1 MRLYFDIDDSWYE
14 RYDSYDFKQDVRNGI
29 TKSIVN
35 RLLTEGKYSLTE
47 EEARQIVK
55 ENKAEII
62 DKVVQ
67 NVSDAIIKRQEIKS
81 LTPSLSELK
90 NADAQ
95 VVKYFEEMVDKAIAK
110 RFKQYGKISAKSHQ
124 TALLGMLL
132 RLVL

>member
-14 RYDSYDFKQDVRNGI
+14 GYDSYDFKQDVKNGI
-29 TKSIVN
+29 IKSIVN

-55 ENKAEII
+55 ENKSEII

-67 NVSDAIIKRQEIKS
+67 KVSDVIIKKQEIKS
-81 LTPSLSELK
+81 LTPSFSELK

-110 RFKQYGKISAKSHQ
+110 RFK
-124 TALLGMLL
+124 
-132 RLVL
+132 

>member
-14 RYDSYDFKQDVRNGI
+14 GYDSYDFKQDVRNGI

-67 NVSDAIIKRQEIKS
+67 KVSDVIIKKQEIKS
-81 LTPSLSELK
+81 LTPSFSELK

-110 RFKQYGKISAKSHQ
+110 RFK
-124 TALLGMLL
+124 
-132 RLVL
+132 

>member
-1 MRLYFDIDDSWYE
+1 MRLYFDIDDNWYE
-14 RYDSYDFKQDVRNGI
+14 GYNSYDFKQDVRNDIVKSI
-29 TKSIVN
+29 TKN
-35 RLLTEGKYSLTE
+35 LLTEGKYSLTE

-67 NVSDAIIKRQEIKS
+67 KVSDTIIKKQEIKS
-81 LTPSLSELK
+81 LAPSFSELK

-110 RFKQYGKISAKSHQ
+110 RFK
-124 TALLGMLL
+124 
-132 RLVL
+132 

>member
-14 RYDSYDFKQDVRNGI
+14 GYDSYDFKQDVKNGI
-29 TKSIVN
+29 IKSIVN
-35 RLLTEGKYSLTE
+35 KLLTEGKYSLTE

-67 NVSDAIIKRQEIKS
+67 KVSDVILKKQEIKS
-81 LTPSLSELK
+81 LAPSFSELK
-90 NADAQ
+90 NTDAQ

-110 RFKQYGKISAKSHQ
+110 RFK
-124 TALLGMLL
+124 
-132 RLVL
+132 

>member
-1 MRLYFDIDDSWYE
+1 MRLYFDIDDNWYE
-14 RYDSYDFKQDVRNGI
+14 GYDSYDFKQDVRNGI
-29 TKSIVN
+29 VKSITKN
-35 RLLTEGKYSLTE
+35 LLTEGKYSLTE

-67 NVSDAIIKRQEIKS
+67 NVSAVILKKQEIKS

-90 NADAQ
+90 NADTQ

-110 RFKQYGKISAKSHQ
+110 RFK
-124 TALLGMLL
+124 
-132 RLVL
+132 

>member
-1 MRLYFDIDDSWYE
+1 MRLYFDIDDNWYE
-14 RYDSYDFKQDVRNGI
+14 GYNSYDFKQDVRNGI
-29 TKSIVN
+29 VKSITKN
-35 RLLTEGKYSLTE
+35 LLTEGKYSLTE

-67 NVSDAIIKRQEIKS
+67 NVSAVILKKQEIKS
-81 LTPSLSELK
+81 LAPSFSELK

-110 RFKQYGKISAKSHQ
+110 RFK
-124 TALLGMLL
+124 
-132 RLVL
+132 

>member
-1 MRLYFDIDDSWYE
+1 MRLYFDIDDNWYE
-14 RYDSYDFKQDVRNGI
+14 GYDSYDFRQDVRQGI
-29 TKSIVN
+29 IESIVN
-35 RLLTEGKYSLTE
+35 NLLAEGKYGLTE

-67 NVSDAIIKRQEIKS
+67 NVTATILKKQEIKS
-81 LTPSLSELK
+81 LAPSLSELK

-110 RFKQYGKISAKSHQ
+110 RFK
-124 TALLGMLL
+124 
-132 RLVL
+132 

>member
-1 MRLYFDIDDSWYE
+1 MRLYFDIDDNWYE
-14 RYDSYDFKQDVRNGI
+14 GYDSYDFKQDVRDGI
-29 TKSIVN
+29 VKSITRN
-35 RLLTEGKYSLTE
+35 LLTEGKYSLTE

-67 NVSDAIIKRQEIKS
+67 NVSSIILKKQEIKS
-81 LTPSLSELK
+81 LAPSLLELK

-110 RFKQYGKISAKSHQ
+110 RFK
-124 TALLGMLL
+124 
-132 RLVL
+132 

>member
-1 MRLYFDIDDSWYE
+1 MRLYFDIDENWYE
-14 RYDSYDFKQDVRNGI
+14 GYDSYDFKQDVRNGI

-67 NVSDAIIKRQEIKS
+67 NVTAVILKRQEIKS
-81 LTPSLSELK
+81 LTPSFSELK

-110 RFKQYGKISAKSHQ
+110 RFK
-124 TALLGMLL
+124 
-132 RLVL
+132 

>member
-1 MRLYFDIDDSWYE
+1 MRLYFDIDDNWYE
-14 RYDSYDFKQDVRNGI
+14 GYNSYDFRQDVRDGI
-29 TKSIVN
+29 VKSITDN
-35 RLLTEGKYSLTE
+35 LLTEGKYSLTE

-67 NVSDAIIKRQEIKS
+67 NVSAAILKKQEIKS

-110 RFKQYGKISAKSHQ
+110 RFK
-124 TALLGMLL
+124 
-132 RLVL
+132 

>member
-1 MRLYFDIDDSWYE
+1 MRLYFDIDDNWYNE
-14 RYDSYDFKQDVRNGI
+14 YGSYSFQKDIRDGI
-29 TKSIVN
+29 VESITDN
-35 RLLTEGKYSLTE
+35 LLTEGKYSLTE

-67 NVSDAIIKRQEIKS
+67 NVSAVILKKQEIKS
-81 LTPSLSELK
+81 LAPSFSELK

-110 RFKQYGKISAKSHQ
+110 RFK
-124 TALLGMLL
+124 
-132 RLVL
+132 

>member
-14 RYDSYDFKQDVRNGI
+14 GYNSYDFKQDVRNGI

-62 DKVVQ
+62 DNVVQ
-67 NVSDAIIKRQEIKS
+67 KVSDAIIKKQEIRS
-81 LTPSLSELK
+81 LAPSFSELK

-110 RFKQYGKISAKSHQ
+110 RFK
-124 TALLGMLL
+124 
-132 RLVL
+132 

>member
-1 MRLYFDIDDSWYE
+1 MRLYFDIDDNWYE
-14 RYDSYDFKQDVRNGI
+14 GYDSYDFKQDVRNGI
-29 TKSIVN
+29 IESIIN
-35 RLLTEGKYSLTE
+35 RLLAEGKYSLTE

-67 NVSDAIIKRQEIKS
+67 NVSAAILKKQEIKS
-81 LTPSLSELK
+81 LAPSLSELK

-110 RFKQYGKISAKSHQ
+110 RFK
-124 TALLGMLL
+124 
-132 RLVL
+132 

>member
-1 MRLYFDIDDSWYE
+1 MRLYFDIDDNWYE
-14 RYDSYDFKQDVRNGI
+14 GYDSYDFKQDVRAGIVKSI
-29 TKSIVN
+29 TKN
-35 RLLTEGKYSLTE
+35 LLTEGKYSLTK

-67 NVSDAIIKRQEIKS
+67 KVSDTIIKKQEIKS
-81 LTPSLSELK
+81 LAPSFSELK

-110 RFKQYGKISAKSHQ
+110 RFE
-124 TALLGMLL
+124 
-132 RLVL
+132 

>member
-14 RYDSYDFKQDVRNGI
+14 GYDSYDFRKDIESGI
-29 TKSIVN
+29 VESITN
-35 RLLTEGKYSLTE
+35 RLLSEDKYSFAE

-55 ENKAEII
+55 ENKTEII

-67 NVSDAIIKRQEIKS
+67 IVSATILKKQEIK
-81 LTPSLSELK
+81 LLAPSLSELK

-110 RFKQYGKISAKSHQ
+110 RFK
-124 TALLGMLL
+124 
-132 RLVL
+132 

>member
-1 MRLYFDIDDSWYE
+1 MRLYFDIDDNWYE
-14 RYDSYDFKQDVRNGI
+14 GYDSYDFKQDVRNGV
-29 TKSIVN
+29 TESIIN

-67 NVSDAIIKRQEIKS
+67 NVSAAILKKQEIKS
-81 LTPSLSELK
+81 LAPSLSELK

-110 RFKQYGKISAKSHQ
+110 RFK
-124 TALLGMLL
+124 
-132 RLVL
+132 

>member
-1 MRLYFDIDDSWYE
+1 MRLYFDIDDNWYE
-14 RYDSYDFKQDVRNGI
+14 GYDSYDFKQDVRDGIVKSI
-29 TKSIVN
+29 TKN
-35 RLLTEGKYSLTE
+35 LLTEGKYSLTE

-67 NVSDAIIKRQEIKS
+67 NVSDVILKKQEIKS
-81 LTPSLSELK
+81 LAPSFSELE

-110 RFKQYGKISAKSHQ
+110 RFK
-124 TALLGMLL
+124 
-132 RLVL
+132 

>member
-14 RYDSYDFKQDVRNGI
+14 GYDSYDFKQDVRNGI

-67 NVSDAIIKRQEIKS
+67 KVSDAIIKKQEIKS
-81 LTPSLSELK
+81 LSPSLSELK

-110 RFKQYGKISAKSHQ
+110 KFK
-124 TALLGMLL
+124 
-132 RLVL
+132 

>member
-1 MRLYFDIDDSWYE
+1 MRLYFDIDDNWYE
-14 RYDSYDFKQDVRNGI
+14 GYDSYDFKQDVRNGI
-29 TKSIVN
+29 VKSITKN
-35 RLLTEGKYSLTE
+35 LLTEGKYSLTE

-67 NVSDAIIKRQEIKS
+67 NVSSVILKKQEIKS
-81 LTPSLSELK
+81 LAPSLSELK

-110 RFKQYGKISAKSHQ
+110 RFK
-124 TALLGMLL
+124 
-132 RLVL
+132 

>member
-1 MRLYFDIDDSWYE
+1 MRLYFDIDDNWYE
-14 RYDSYDFKQDVRNGI
+14 GYDSYDFKQDVRNGI
-29 TKSIVN
+29 TESIIN
-35 RLLTEGKYSLTE
+35 RLLTEGKYSLT

-67 NVSDAIIKRQEIKS
+67 NVSAAILKKQEIKS
-81 LTPSLSELK
+81 LAPSLSELK

-110 RFKQYGKISAKSHQ
+110 RFK
-124 TALLGMLL
+124 
-132 RLVL
+132 

>member
-14 RYDSYDFKQDVRNGI
+14 EYDSYDFKQDVRNGI
-29 TKSIVN
+29 VDSITN
-35 RLLTEGKYSLTE
+35 NLLTEGKYSLTE

-67 NVSDAIIKRQEIKS
+67 NVSAAIIKKQEIKS
-81 LTPSLSELK
+81 LAPSLSELK

-110 RFKQYGKISAKSHQ
+110 RFK
-124 TALLGMLL
+124 
-132 RLVL
+132 

>member
-14 RYDSYDFKQDVRNGI
+14 GYDSYGFRQDVRRGI
-29 TKSIVN
+29 IKSITD

-67 NVSDAIIKRQEIKS
+67 NVTATILKKQEIKS
-81 LTPSLSELK
+81 LAPSLSELK

-110 RFKQYGKISAKSHQ
+110 RFK
-124 TALLGMLL
+124 
-132 RLVL
+132 

>member
-1 MRLYFDIDDSWYE
+1 MRLYFDIDDNWYE
-14 RYDSYDFKQDVRNGI
+14 GYDSYDFKQDVRNGI

-67 NVSDAIIKRQEIKS
+67 NVSAAIIKKQEIKS
-81 LTPSLSELK
+81 LAPSLSDLK

-110 RFKQYGKISAKSHQ
+110 RFK
-124 TALLGMLL
+124 
-132 RLVL
+132 